1 MDTVI
6 ATSVHAEQEGWRPS
20 AADQKLLVAALHAMA
35 QSIRAGQPP
44 AAKPLPYREELR
56 PAADAIR
63 DLQRLLAGARA
74 A

>member
-1 MDTVI
+1 VT
-6 ATSVHAEQEGWRPS
+6 
-20 AADQKLLVAALHAMA
+20 ALRAMA
-35 QSIRAGQPP
+35 DSIRAGRPP

-63 DLQRLLAGARA
+63 DVQRLLAGDRA